1 MSASSKKKLRKEQ
14 NLAAMT
20 EKQLNEQKEAKK
32 LKKYTWTFVIAMILV
47 VLIAIGSVIR
57 VPLTGALDR
66 GSHAVNINS
75 HELTTTDL
83 SYYFVD
89 AINEHYNEAYNTYGS
104 YAQFF
109 LGFIPETPLN
119 EQKYGASEDFET
131 WADYFM
137 DKAIQNA
144 KKIYALYDAAVAAGH
159 KLTEDE
165 QKYLDSAIESVELM
179 AEYYGYSS
187 ANSYLRATYSTGA
200 NVKTYKAY
208 YTINTIASS
217 YYDAHMETL
226 EYVED
231 DFRAYEKDKY
241 NDFSSYS
248 YATYTV
254 TVSNYLKG
262 GTKSEDGK
270 TTTYSDAEKEAAL
283 KDAKADADALV
294 AGTYADFEAFEKAV
308 KALKINEGKSSVT
321 VSKVEDALFT
331 NITNTDVKDWLGKTE
346 HKAGELTALEVKTTT
361 TNEDKT
367 TTETITS
374 YTVVYYIGVDT
385 NETKLVDVQ
394 HVLIKFKNG
403 TTDANG
409 NTTYPAKEKEA
420 AKKAAEDLMAE
431 WKKGA
436 ATKESFAELAK
447 TKSEDTGSK
456 ANGGLYEDIYPG
468 QMVETFND
476 WCFDANRKPGDTG
489 IIATDYGYHLMYFV
503 ETNDMTFRDYM
514 IQNKLTAEDMEKW
527 HDDLTAKVTSEIV
540 DLSRMEWDYEFG

>member
-47 VLIAIGSVIR
+47 VVIAVFSVIR
-57 VPLTGALDR
+57 VPVTGALDR
-66 GSHAVNINS
+66 GSHAINVGA

-104 YAQFF
+104 YAQYF
-109 LGFIPETPLN
+109 LGFQTGKPLN
-119 EQKYGASEDFET
+119 EQKYTATEDFDT

-159 KLTEDE
+159 KLNEEE
-165 QKYLDSAIESVELM
+165 QEYLDSAIESVELM

-187 ANSYLRATYSTGA
+187 TNSYLRATYSTGA

-226 EYVED
+226 EYEDD

-254 TVSNYLKG
+254 NVASYLKG

-270 TTTYSDAEKEAAL
+270 TTTYSAEEKAAAL
-283 KDAKADADALV
+283 KAAKADADALV
-294 AGTYADFEAFEKAV
+294 AGTYKDFEAFETAV
-308 KALKINEGKSSVT
+308 KALEINKNNTSVN
-321 VSKVEDALFT
+321 VSNIENALYT
-331 NITNTDVKDWLGKTE
+331 NITNTTVKEWLGKTE
-346 HKAGELTALEVKTTT
+346 HKAGELTALEVKETI

-367 TTETITS
+367 TTETVS
-374 YTVVYYIGVDT
+374 AYTVVYFIESDT

-394 HVLIKFKNG
+394 HILIKFKNG
-403 TTDANG
+403 TTDSSG

-420 AKKAAEDLMAE
+420 AKNTAEKLMEE
-431 WKKGA
+431 WKKGN

-468 QMVETFND
+468 QMVETFDD

-489 IIATDYGYHLMYFV
+489 IIATEYGYHLMYFV
-503 ETNDMTFRDYM
+503 ETNDITFRDYM
-514 IQNKLTAEDMEKW
+514 IKNKLTTEDMEKW

-540 DLSRMEWDYEFG
+540 DLSRMDWEYKFG